1 MEVMANQDIIEQA
14 DIFLLVNSFY
24 KKILEDDLLFRVFD
38 PVIKDDW
45 DYHLKRMTDFWSTL
59 LLYTHAFKDDP
70 MPKHH
75 PLPLDK
81 EHFDRWL
88 QLFNQTIDELFEGAV
103 AENARKRANSIARII
118 KAVKK
123 IPE

>member
-1 MEVMANQDIIEQA
+1 MTKEDILEQA
-14 DIFLLVNSFY
+14 DILLLVNTFY
-24 KKILEDDLLFRVFD
+24 KKVREDDLLVRIFD

-59 LLYTHAFKDDP
+59 LLYTHTFKEDP
-70 MPKHH
+70 MPKHL

-88 QLFNQTIDELFEGAV
+88 QLFNQTIDELFEGVV

-123 IPE
+123 IPEELA